1 MVPYGNAR
9 MQFGKVSCQHGE
21 EECEGNRWEQC
32 AIAHYPDASDY
43 FPFYYCMESE
53 GDNMLSNVK
62 KCASDANLDY
72 SVLSTC
78 FNGAESNELQ
88 KKAAAMTPSDHQ
100 YVPWV
105 LINGVKSPSDGDNIL
120 EEVCSAY
127 TGEAPKACQS
137 LEKAKGWKRCYA

>member
-1 MVPYGNAR
+1 MVPYGNAQMR
-9 MQFGKVSCQHGE
+9 RGKVSCQHGE

-53 GDNMLSNVK
+53 GDSMLSYVK

-78 FNGAESNELQ
+78 YNSDESKELQ
-88 KKAAAMTPSDHQ
+88 EKAAAMTPSDHQ

-137 LEKAKGWKRCYA
+137 LEKSKGWKRCYA